1 MFCLFKSAGVSSHH
15 SDSSEQ
21 MTGGV
26 TLTGVAEIVLSHN
39 FISLFWYLPDGCIF
53 YSPRSW
59 LQREADVSEYVVV
72 KEFCKQ
78 YSVSMSVKTMTHAI
92 IFN

>member
-1 MFCLFKSAGVSSHH
+1 MFCLFKSADVSSHH
-15 SDSSEQ
+15 SDSSQQ
-21 MTGGV
+21 MTEGV
-26 TLTGVAEIVLSHN
+26 MLTGVAEIN

-59 LQREADVSEYVVV
+59 LHRETDVSEYVVV

>member
-1 MFCLFKSAGVSSHH
+1 
-15 SDSSEQ
+15 

-26 TLTGVAEIVLSHN
+26 TLTGVADIVLSHN
-39 FISLFWYLPDGCIF
+39 FISLFCYLPDGGIF

-59 LQREADVSEYVVV
+59 LRREVDVSEYVVV

>member
-26 TLTGVAEIVLSHN
+26 MLTGVAEIVLSHN
-39 FISLFWYLPDGCIF
+39 FISLFLPDGCIF

-59 LQREADVSEYVVV
+59 LHREADVSEYVVV